1 MDENQRIFY
10 LLLKFL
16 SVKFET
22 CKFVGFSEKTE
33 NCPRSNMWS
42 KLVTSARIRPWWGQP
57 TECWGQGWWFRG
69 ITVSRFLKVT
79 GKYSKICFTITVK
92 HSCSEVP
99 KTSGFEL
106 WYHNSFIRQVSKT
119 ILRLGGLKLSLLKAW
134 IHTSMFTVTLL
145 YYTCLFIYSIYSA
158 LQNECDVNY

>member
-1 MDENQRIFY
+1 MWNQYKIWRALWMSLDLMIRYFTYQNVKNLLVDENQRIFY

-16 SVKFET
+16 CVKFET

-79 GKYSKICFTITVK
+79 CKYPKICFTITVK

-99 KTSGFEL
+99 KTSGFDL
-106 WYHNSFIRQVSKT
+106 WYHNSFIR
-119 ILRLGGLKLSLLKAW
+119 
-134 IHTSMFTVTLL
+134 
-145 YYTCLFIYSIYSA
+145 
-158 LQNECDVNY
+158 

>member
-1 MDENQRIFY
+1 MWNQYKIWRALWTSLDLMIRYFTYQNVKNLLVDENQRIFY

-16 SVKFET
+16 CVKFET

-42 KLVTSARIRPWWGQP
+42 KLVTSARICPWWGQP

-79 GKYSKICFTITVK
+79 GKYPKICFTITVK

-106 WYHNSFIRQVSKT
+106 WYHNSFIR
-119 ILRLGGLKLSLLKAW
+119 
-134 IHTSMFTVTLL
+134 
-145 YYTCLFIYSIYSA
+145 
-158 LQNECDVNY
+158 